1 MRPGCQNDAV
11 STPRVYGG
19 RSAEHRVADR
29 RRALLDAGL
38 EALGTRGW
46 SATTVRGVCAEAGL
60 TARFFYE
67 SFAGLDELAVAVFDE
82 IAADTTRAVTA
93 AVDAAGPGR
102 SARAFAAVD
111 AGVRALTD
119 DPRRARVVFVEA
131 LGSEALMRRRV
142 DTMAALSAVIAR
154 YGRED
159 YAPTAAAEPLLRVTS
174 GLLAGGIAELLI
186 AWQDGALDVTRD
198 ELIADCAA
206 LFVGVGDAA
215 RGIAR
220 ERGQL

>member
-1 MRPGCQNDAV
+1 V
-11 STPRVYGG
+11 SSSRVYAGQ
-19 RSAEHRVADR
+19 SAEHRVEAR

-38 EALGTRGW
+38 ELLGTRGW
-46 SATTVRGVCAEAGL
+46 SATTVRGICTEAGL

-67 SFAGLDELAVAVFDE
+67 SFAGLDALAVAVFDE
-82 IAADTTRAVTA
+82 IAADATHAVTT
-93 AVDAAGPGR
+93 AVAAAGGDR
-102 SARAFAAVD
+102 RERARAAID

-131 LGSEALMRRRV
+131 LGSEPLMRRRMR
-142 DTMAALSAVIAR
+142 TMTALSEVIAG

-159 YAPTAAAEPLLRVTS
+159 YAPPVAAEPLLRVTA

-186 AWQDGALDVTRD
+186 AWIDGALDVTCE
-198 ELIADCAA
+198 ELVADCAD

-215 RGIAR
+215 RGIAER
-220 ERGQL
+220 RGQV

>member
-1 MRPGCQNDAV
+1 M
-11 STPRVYGG
+11 SSSRVYAGQ
-19 RSAEHRVADR
+19 SAEHRVQAR

-38 EALGTRGW
+38 ELLGTRGW
-46 SATTVRGVCAEAGL
+46 SATTVRGVCTQAGL

-82 IAADTTRAVTA
+82 IAADATLAVTT
-93 AVDAAGPGR
+93 AVAAAGSGR
-102 SARAFAAVD
+102 RERAHAAID

-131 LGSEALMRRRV
+131 LGSEPLMRRRMR
-142 DTMAALSAVIAR
+142 TMTALSAVIAG

-159 YAPTAAAEPLLRVTS
+159 YAPPPAAEQLLRTTA
-174 GLLAGGIAELLI
+174 GLLAGGVAELLI
-186 AWQDGALDVTRD
+186 AWIDGALDVTRE
-198 ELIADCAA
+198 ELVADCAD

-215 RGIAR
+215 RTIAER
-220 ERGQL
+220 RGQL

>member
-1 MRPGCQNDAV
+1 V
-11 STPRVYGG
+11 SSSRVYAGQ
-19 RSAEHRVADR
+19 SAEHRVEAR

-38 EALGTRGW
+38 ELLGTRGW
-46 SATTVRGVCAEAGL
+46 SATTVRGICTEAGL

-67 SFAGLDELAVAVFDE
+67 SFAGRDELAVAVFDE
-82 IAADTTRAVTA
+82 IAADATLAVTTAVA
-93 AVDAAGPGR
+93 AATDDRRERALAAI
-102 SARAFAAVD
+102 D

-131 LGSEALMRRRV
+131 LGSEPLMRRRMR
-142 DTMAALSAVIAR
+142 TMTALSEVIAG

-159 YAPTAAAEPLLRVTS
+159 YAPPAAAEPLLRVTA

-186 AWQDGALDVTRD
+186 AWIDGGLDVTRE
-198 ELIADCAA
+198 ELVADCAD

-215 RGIAR
+215 RTIAER
-220 ERGQL
+220 RGQL